1 MANQQLIQTILNPTA
16 QADQMT
22 IEQRQKYADML
33 RQQAFTPDQGQMVSG
48 HYIAPSW
55 TQGLARL
62 LGGFAATKMDAQNQ
76 KDATAINQ
84 RTADAMRSAAPD
96 FLPSNQ
102 PIQQQ
107 PVQSTPDAAP
117 VGGSPNPQRLAQ
129 AMLSGNNPP
138 PQMGDPSAQPIPSPQ
153 PASTQPSQGAPNP
166 FGYSN
171 LTKAQVIEAL
181 GGSQMASAFAKQ
193 FEPTDLQRNDRY
205 LGIDPSQTR
214 STELAKREKEGAIS
228 VPDNG
233 YIVMPNGKILWG
245 SDIKGGTFT
254 AAGPDGR
261 PVSVPIQGANENAAN
276 RAGLIKRAE
285 LGAQDQFAVPSPVN
299 MKGGPVALT
308 PAQQRAAANGGT
320 DPAFPRV
327 TPAEQAGRD
336 GDRARIIRQELA
348 ANPND
353 PALRAEAGRFG
364 IPLESDTDK
373 ARASTLVGTQAESL
387 KKLTQDADA
396 MRGMVPVFD
405 QIESLIRKGTV
416 GNGLVDRAQMIG
428 HNFGIRQTP
437 ETTNTANLEKLGNQL
452 VLARGSL
459 GAGVSVADAER
470 YDKAAGDFTKA
481 QSNQEKL
488 QYLKIMRDV
497 IEKSYSR
504 ANQAIS
510 DFSAG
515 KPQSYQTASPM
526 ADAVAAEM
534 KRRGLK

>member
-1 MANQQLIQTILNPTA
+1 MADSSLLQTIYNPTA
-16 QADQMT
+16 QADQMA
-22 IEQRQKYADML
+22 IAQRQKYADLL

-55 TQGLARL
+55 TQGLAKL
-62 LGGFAATKMDAQNQ
+62 LGGYAAMKMDKQNQ
-76 KDATAINQ
+76 TDSAEINK
-84 RTADAMRSAAPD
+84 RTAEALRAAAPD
-96 FLPSNQ
+96 FLPSSQ
-102 PIQQQ
+102 PAQQQ
-107 PVQSTPDAAP
+107 PAQSTPDAAP

-129 AMLSGNNPP
+129 AMLSGSNPP

-153 PASTQPSQGAPNP
+153 PSPTQPSQGVPNP

-214 STELAKREKEGAIS
+214 ATELAKREKEGAIS

-459 GAGVSVADAER
+459 GAGVSVSDAER